1 MPQARPQLPA
11 ERAGPRLALLIGISS
26 YPEAD
31 APLIAPKNDAR
42 VLAGELKRIGFEVEV
57 AEDLSKGGL
66 YWAIENF
73 KKRIKPGST
82 ALFFFSGYGLQANR
96 QTYLIPADAQI
107 WREADVA
114 RDGTNLE
121 TVLADM
127 NGQGAAVFEAQ
138 ETLSADRFDGNRAAD
153 YRLEL
158 PMSRLSRGPYLLSIE
173 ARRSERDSARR
184 AVPFRVE

>member
-1 MPQARPQLPA
+1 
-11 ERAGPRLALLIGISS
+11 
-26 YPEAD
+26 
-31 APLIAPKNDAR
+31 

-127 NGQGAAVFEAQ
+127 NGQGAAVKLAIID
-138 ETLSADRFDGNRAAD
+138 A
-153 YRLEL
+153 
-158 PMSRLSRGPYLLSIE
+158 SRRNPY
-173 ARRSERDSARR
+173 
-184 AVPFRVE
+184 